1 MKAKTGNPNEPW
13 FPVCEDHTEYHLKE
27 IRPGKTRAMY
37 TCNECGSNTWNPT
50 KPFLFGV
57 VVIVL
62 ILGLNFLMFAADKN
76 NTAQLQPGEI
86 LLGKIATLGMSI
98 FMVAVVWGNSKHW
111 RKFQKWRKKLY
122 QEKIDAVLEQK

>member
-1 MKAKTGNPNEPW
+1 M
-13 FPVCEDHTEYHLKE
+13 
-27 IRPGKTRAMY
+27 
-37 TCNECGSNTWNPT
+37 
-50 KPFLFGV
+50 
-57 VVIVL
+57 IVL

-86 LLGKIATLGMSI
+86 LLGKIAALGMSI
-98 FMVAVVWGNSKHW
+98 FMVAVVWGNSKHC